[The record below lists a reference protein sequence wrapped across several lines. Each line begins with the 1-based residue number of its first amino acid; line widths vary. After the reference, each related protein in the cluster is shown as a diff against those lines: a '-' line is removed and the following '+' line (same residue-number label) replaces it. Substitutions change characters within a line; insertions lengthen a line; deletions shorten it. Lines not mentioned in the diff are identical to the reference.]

1 MPRKLKA
8 FKFQVA
14 FVHCLYNIY
23 IFIEEKYSLYNIMIS
38 LLRARLESAYSLI
51 WGALQVWGNILV
63 VL

>member
-38 LLRARLESAYSLI
+38 LLRARLESAY
-51 WGALQVWGNILV
+51 
-63 VL
+63 